1 MNTGTLL
8 TDGAQPAVRLERH
21 LPDPPEVVWRAL
33 TEPSQL
39 RSWFPCDVV
48 LAGGKWEV
56 GARISFP
63 FPAEVI
69 DLTLT
74 GEVLEVQEPV
84 RLAFT
89 WGNETL
95 RFESTPID
103 GGTLLVLIDELPAA
117 IAARNGAGWETCLDR
132 LAGLRARSGRLE
144 GTLRCLRCRFRAHA
158 RTSRR
163 PACGLQGRRCRE
175 VLGVYRSGAWPT
187 KSPRYATCSTR

>member
-21 LPDPPEVVWRAL
+21 LPDPPGVVWRAL
-33 TEPSQL
+33 TEREQL

-48 LAGGKWEV
+48 LAGGK
-56 GARISFP
+56 GGGGGFFLFP

-74 GEVLEVQEPV
+74 GEVLEVQEPA

-95 RFESTPID
+95 RFELTPID
-103 GGTLLVLIDELPAA
+103 SGTLLILIDELPAA

-132 LAGLRARSGRLE
+132 LA
-144 GTLRCLRCRFRAHA
+144 
-158 RTSRR
+158 
-163 PACGLQGRRCRE
+163 
-175 VLGVYRSGAWPT
+175 
-187 KSPRYATCSTR
+187 